1 MQQLNEIQ
9 IFIEIVALV
18 SFLRTFS
25 FKKIVVGLKKCFIF
39 VKLTF
44 SYGDFMKT
52 LLYKATRNLL
62 LVGVLTMTV
71 GCGTENNNSGIV
83 RTVKTAKVTV
93 SKATQTALV
102 SGIVCA
108 GEEHSASFRVAGNID
123 QILVRPGQTVTKG
136 DLIATLDTRDFE
148 NTLMAAE
155 SKYKQVKSEVE
166 RVTELYKRESVTK
179 NDYEKA
185 ISGEKTTESLF
196 NAAKNRLQD
205 TQLKAPI
212 TGIVQS
218 VDMGVNSYVLPG
230 MSIITI
236 VDISHL
242 EVETNISATL
252 FLEQKNFSKFIG
264 LSELFTN
271 PIPLKLLYIAPKAN
285 SNQLYKMR
293 LNIDDKDILKQLAI
307 GMLLNVKILYEQN
320 KNDEI
325 SVPITAIFNENGE
338 SFVWVITDDQ
348 THIERRKVTIEGMT
362 EEGKVRITEGLN
374 GTETIVSAGV
384 NLLRDDDEIRILQPS
399 DTNVGNL
406 L

>member
-1 MQQLNEIQ
+1 
-9 IFIEIVALV
+9 
-18 SFLRTFS
+18 
-25 FKKIVVGLKKCFIF
+25 
-39 VKLTF
+39 
-44 SYGDFMKT
+44 MKT

-62 LVGVLTMTV
+62 LVGALTITI

-166 RVTELYKRESVTK
+166 RVTEPTNAKVLRKRLRKSHFGRK
-179 NDYEKA
+179 NYRIVIQRRQKPTTRYTTQSSHNRHCA
-185 ISGEKTTESLF
+185 IGRYGGE
-196 NAAKNRLQD
+196 
-205 TQLKAPI
+205 QL
-212 TGIVQS
+212 
-218 VDMGVNSYVLPG
+218 VLPG

-264 LSELFTN
+264 LSELFAN
-271 PIPLKLLYIAPKAN
+271 PTPLELLYIAPKAN

-293 LNIDDKDILKQLAI
+293 LNIDDEDILKQLAI

-362 EEGKVRITEGLN
+362 EEGQVRITEGLN

-384 NLLRDDDEIRILQPS
+384 NLLSDDDEIRILQPS